1 MSTASYVDCDVSEQ
15 LSYNKTVPVVK
26 VWMRLQI
33 ACSFVMHRELTSRK
47 CFVSYNVY
55 ALHVAQSDILPV

>member
-15 LSYNKTVPVVK
+15 LAYNKTVPVVK

-33 ACSFVMHRELTSRK
+33 ACSFVMHREL
-47 CFVSYNVY
+47 
-55 ALHVAQSDILPV
+55 ILWKMYSLAITLV